1 MELIPIVH
9 GIEATTRASHIIIH
23 VVLPSL
29 LLSYLSEI
37 GGISLKQSAPSF
49 SGFIL
54 DLMFSGS
61 SQVDGT
67 TLKHHHPLQK
77 SPSGSLELFRYFQ
90 LLNRLFISRS
100 CCCFCAITHGCCS
113 LRSIIHGGGA
123 LCRLTDWS

>member
-1 MELIPIVH
+1 
-9 GIEATTRASHIIIH
+9 
-23 VVLPSL
+23 
-29 LLSYLSEI
+29 YLSEI
-37 GGISLKQSAPSF
+37 GGISLKQSAPSS

-54 DLMFSGS
+54 DLMFSDS

-90 LLNRLFISRS
+90 LLSRLSISRT
-100 CCCFCAITHGCCS
+100 CCCFWAIAYVCCGF
-113 LRSIIHGGGA
+113 RFIIHGGGA